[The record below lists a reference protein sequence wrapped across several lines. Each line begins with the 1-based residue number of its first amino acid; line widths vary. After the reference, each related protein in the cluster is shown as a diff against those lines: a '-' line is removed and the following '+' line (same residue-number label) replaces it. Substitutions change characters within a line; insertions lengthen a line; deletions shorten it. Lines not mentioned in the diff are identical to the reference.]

1 MADIKAGDNRYPV
14 IMKKLKYLD
23 HIWKSSAATQ
33 FQDRPRVNNFSTTN
47 NQQVELQNKQHH
59 LQDQGSGITANQ
71 NKVTD
76 RITKPCEEDNESRI
90 HKENLLG

>member
-1 MADIKAGDNRYPV
+1 MADLKAGDNGYPV
-14 IMKKLKYLD
+14 TMRKQKYLD

-33 FQDRPRVNNFSTTN
+33 FHDRPRVNNFSTTN

-59 LQDQGSGITANQ
+59 LQDQQSSITANQ

-90 HKENLLG
+90 YKENLLG